1 MKARAKEIENLINN
15 LKEHGQTN
23 LNPSESQLR
32 ELLGEDRDGPLQFVN
47 LLKFHTTAGYPDD
60 HELAI
65 EKLSGEQAYAK
76 YGAVA
81 LKHVMK
87 RGGTLVCLNT
97 VEQTII
103 GPSKAWHQVAIMQYP
118 NTAAF
123 IDMLLDPEYS
133 AALIHR
139 DAGLHQTEVLV
150 TRPLL

>member
-1 MKARAKEIENLINN
+1 MKRHAQEIENLINN
-15 LKEHGQTN
+15 LKEHGQAG

-32 ELLGEDRDGPLQFVN
+32 DLLSEDRDGPLQFVN
-47 LLKFHTTAGYPDD
+47 LLGFHDTALYPDG
-60 HELAI
+60 HELATQN
-65 EKLSGEQAYAK
+65 LSGEKAYAN

-103 GPSKAWHQVAIMQYP
+103 GPGHAWHQVAIMQYP

-139 DAGLHQTEVLV
+139 DAGLCQTEVLV